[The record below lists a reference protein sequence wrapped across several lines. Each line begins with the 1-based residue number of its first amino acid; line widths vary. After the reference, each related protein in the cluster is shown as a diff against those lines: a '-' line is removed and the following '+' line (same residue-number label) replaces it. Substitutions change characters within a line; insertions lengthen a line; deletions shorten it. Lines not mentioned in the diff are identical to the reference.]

1 MPRRCSPRRAGAPEV
16 AFHVVGGGLAGLS
29 AAVALACAPGG
40 HEVVLHEAAP
50 RAGGRCRSWHDTEID
65 AEIDN
70 GTHALLGAN
79 TQALAY
85 LARIGAEDR
94 VHWLD
99 GGIEFM
105 DLRDGARWRLRS
117 PFDMLQLWRH
127 GGTGAAREIAL
138 LLRLLAPRRGA
149 AVPAGLATAT
159 GLGRLAWDPLV
170 RSIMNAAPGVAAAA
184 PFAAALRRILRGGAR
199 GMRVGLA
206 RHGLADCLV
215 DPATQLLA
223 RRGARLRLGARLRE
237 IRRGPDGS
245 PAALHFDG
253 EEVELGRGDR
263 AILALPPWDLARC
276 APGLAPDCATS
287 PIVNLHAVL
296 DMPGPAPQDIAF
308 SGLVGG
314 QVEWVLRRGRVASS
328 TTSAAD
334 ALSGLSR
341 EELHARLWPDMARAL
356 GLPPGARA
364 LRWRTIVERRATP
377 LQDEAFEARRPGVA
391 TSFATLLLAGDW
403 VVPGLPCTIEG
414 AIASGAAAADAALRG
429 AEIARE

>member
-1 MPRRCSPRRAGAPEV
+1 MT
-16 AFHVVGGGLAGLS
+16 FHVVGGGLAGLS
-29 AAVALACAPGG
+29 AAVALASAPGG
-40 HEVVLHEAAP
+40 HDVVLHEASP
-50 RAGGRCRSWHDTEID
+50 RAGGRCRSWHDTELD
-65 AEIDN
+65 VEIDN
-70 GTHALLGAN
+70 GTHALLGVNAR
-79 TQALAY
+79 ALAY

-105 DLRDGARWRLRS
+105 DLRDGARWRVRGPS
-117 PFDMLQLWRH
+117 DMLRAWRH
-127 GGTGAAREIAL
+127 GGSGAASEIAL
-138 LLRLLAPRRGA
+138 LLRLLAPSRGA
-149 AVPAGLATAT
+149 AVPAELAAAT

-170 RSIMNAAPGVAAAA
+170 RSIMNAAPGIAAAA
-184 PFAAALRRILRGGAR
+184 PFAAALRRVLLGGRR

-206 RHGLADCLV
+206 RHSLSDCLV
-215 DPATQLLA
+215 DPATALLA

-237 IRRGPDGS
+237 VRIGTDGS
-245 PAALHFDG
+245 PCALHFDG
-253 EEVELGRGDR
+253 EVVELGRGDR

-276 APGLAPDCATS
+276 APGLAPDCAPS

-296 DMPGPAPQDIAF
+296 DMPDPGSNDIVF
-308 SGLVGG
+308 RGLVGG

-328 TTSAAD
+328 TTSAAE

-377 LQDEAFEARRPGVA
+377 LQDAAFEARRPGIASAAANV
-391 TSFATLLLAGDW
+391 LLAGDW
-403 VVPGLPCTIEG
+403 VVPGLPCTIES
-414 AIASGAAAADAALRG
+414 AIASGAAAAEAALRG
-429 AEIARE
+429 ARTARE